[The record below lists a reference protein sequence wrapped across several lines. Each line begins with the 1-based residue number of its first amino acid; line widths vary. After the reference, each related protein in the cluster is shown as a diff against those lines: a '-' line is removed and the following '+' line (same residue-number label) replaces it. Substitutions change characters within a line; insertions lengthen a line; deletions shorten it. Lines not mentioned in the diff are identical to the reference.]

1 MAPSTENLPAM
12 RTNPKFIFFTD
23 FDGTITTRDSND
35 YLTDNL
41 GYGQTQR
48 KAGNRAVLDGSMAF
62 RDSFQEMLDSINTPF
77 DECIKVL
84 IENIQL
90 DPYFKEF
97 YDWARSVNMPVV
109 VLSGGMEP
117 IIRALLEHMI
127 GEDAKDIQ
135 IVSNDVVARPGKN
148 INEEGGWT
156 ITFHDETHVT
166 KISHPCLIRANI
178 LYRSFGHD
186 KSLEIRPYAA
196 LPEAKRPTMFYAGDG
211 VSDLSAAKET
221 DLLFAKEG
229 HDLVLWCVKEK
240 VPFTLFRDWSS
251 ILSTCKTIVNNEVSV
266 KDVAAAGVQEAT
278 EQ

>member
-1 MAPSTENLPAM
+1 MTTSVDQLPAM
-12 RTNPKFIFFTD
+12 RTNPKFVFFTD

-41 GYGQTQR
+41 GYGQDQR
-48 KAGNRAVLDGSMAF
+48 KAGNRAVLDGSMSF

-77 DECIKVL
+77 DECIKIL
-84 IENIQL
+84 IEKIQL

-127 GEDAKDIQ
+127 GDDAKDIQ

-156 ITFHDETHVT
+156 ITFHDDT
-166 KISHPCLIRANI
+166 
-178 LYRSFGHD
+178 Y
-186 KSLEIRPYAA
+186 
-196 LPEAKRPTMFYAGDG
+196 
-211 VSDLSAAKET
+211 
-221 DLLFAKEG
+221 
-229 HDLVLWCVKEK
+229 
-240 VPFTLFRDWSS
+240 
-251 ILSTCKTIVNNEVSV
+251 
-266 KDVAAAGVQEAT
+266 VATA
-278 EQ
+278 